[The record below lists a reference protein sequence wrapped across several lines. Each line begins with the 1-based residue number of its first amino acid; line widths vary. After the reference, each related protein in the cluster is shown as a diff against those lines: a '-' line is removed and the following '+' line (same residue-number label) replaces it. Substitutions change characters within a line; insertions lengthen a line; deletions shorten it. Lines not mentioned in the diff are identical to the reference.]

1 MKPLVLLFTLLL
13 APIILS
19 AQSFTIAITPP
30 AQTIVVGE
38 TATYSIVITPENGYN
53 ATVFLSVVKNGFGG
67 TAVLSNAAPNPPYSN
82 ITLTVRPTA
91 LDTGTRTFTV
101 TGKNAGLSTT
111 ATGTITT
118 IKNVLWT
125 TMSLPVQNK
134 YSYPFYRLD
143 NDTEGNIRITM
154 YGNPSSKSSIG
165 DTLYTSI
172 FKQQRWETTSFCPQL
187 STLIPADV
195 HGANVGFKNYVV
207 DKDGIYWFTT
217 TRGIARFD
225 GKFMTLF
232 NNANTPELGEV
243 LSVQLDRNGVPVF
256 MSKDDKSIYSLVRYD
271 GTRWTSVFLRQQYPP
286 DRYNPQKE
294 TFSSNFCVDSSNNIW
309 VACGNHS
316 GIVRVQDT
324 TQELINSQ
332 SKPPLLVYEI
342 DQILCDKTGRIWT
355 RAYQTS
361 DWFAVGYRDGTEWK
375 HIYTPSSSSFTSF
388 AVDDF
393 GEVWLGS
400 QEGLHRSRD
409 KGTWWTTYNKT
420 SSPLPSGVTQV
431 AIDNKMNV
439 WMLANGRIYVFNPN
453 GLVDIPLAPTA
464 VEEQPSEP
472 ESGITLSPNPST
484 NSFYVRGFD
493 NVRSLRM
500 VNSFGMEVFAQE
512 VVGDNTT
519 VDVSSLASGMYFVQ
533 FRSATGT
540 VVKSLVVNH

>member
-1 MKPLVLLFTLLL
+1 MKPLALFLSLLL

-53 ATVFLSVVKNGFGG
+53 ASVFLSVATKGFGG
-67 TAVLSNAAPNPPYSN
+67 TAVLSNTAPNPPYAN

-125 TMSLPVQNK
+125 TMSLPSKGGVHK
-134 YSYPFYRLD
+134 LD
-143 NDTEGNIRITM
+143 TDAEGNIRIVM
-154 YGNPSSKSSIG
+154 YNSTNSSSGKS

-187 STLIPADV
+187 STLVSNDS
-195 HGANVGFKNYVV
+195 HGSSVGFSSYVI

-217 TRGIARFD
+217 SMGIARFD
-225 GKFMTLF
+225 GKFLTLF
-232 NNANTPELGEV
+232 NKANTPELGDI
-243 LSVQLDRNGVPVF
+243 LSVQLDRTGIPVF
-256 MSKDDKSIYSLVRYD
+256 MSKHDKSKYSLVRYD
-271 GTRWTSVFLRQQYPP
+271 GTQWTSVILRQQYPDP
-286 DRYNPQKE
+286 RNSTEIE
-294 TFSSNFCVDSSNNIW
+294 TFSSNFCIDSSNNIW
-309 VACGNHS
+309 VAYSKPS
-316 GIVRVQDT
+316 GLVRVQDT
-324 TQELINSQ
+324 VQELINSQ
-332 SKPPLLVYEI
+332 SKPPLLMYPI
-342 DQILCDKTGRIWT
+342 SQILCDKTGRIWT
-355 RAYQTS
+355 RVNQIS
-361 DWFAVGYRDGTEWK
+361 NWFAVGYRDGTEWK

-439 WMLANGRIYVFNPN
+439 WMLANGRIYIFNPN

-472 ESGITLSPNPST
+472 ESGITLSPNPSS
-484 NSFYVRGFD
+484 NSFYVRGLD

-500 VNSFGMEVFAQE
+500 VNSFGMEVLAQE

>member
-53 ATVFLSVVKNGFGG
+53 ATVFLSVVKNAFGG

-91 LDTGTRTFTV
+91 LDTGTRTFTL

-125 TMSLPVQNK
+125 TMSLPSIGGVHK
-134 YSYPFYRLD
+134 LD
-143 NDTEGNIRITM
+143 TDAEGNIRIVM
-154 YGNPSSKSSIG
+154 YNNTNSYSGKG

-172 FKQQRWETTSFCPQL
+172 FKQQRWETASFCPQL
-187 STLIPADV
+187 STLVSNDS
-195 HGANVGFKNYVV
+195 HGSSVGFRSYVLDNKGV
-207 DKDGIYWFTT
+207 YWFTT
-217 TRGIARFD
+217 SLGIARFD
-225 GKFMTLF
+225 GKFLTLF
-232 NNANTPELGEV
+232 NKANTPELGEI
-243 LSVQLDRNGVPVF
+243 LSVKLDRNGIPVF
-256 MSKDDKSIYSLVRYD
+256 LSVDDKSIYSFVRYD
-271 GTRWTSVFLRQQYPP
+271 GTQWTALILKQQFPTTL
-286 DRYNPQKE
+286 YNPEKE
-294 TFSSNFCVDSSNNIW
+294 TFSSNFCIDSSNTIW
-309 VACGNHS
+309 IACGNHS
-316 GIVRVQDT
+316 GIVHIHDT
-324 TQELINSQ
+324 IQELINSQ
-332 SKPPLLVYEI
+332 SKPPLLAGGV
-342 DQILCDKTGRIWT
+342 DILCDKTGRIWI
-355 RAYQTS
+355 RGEQTS
-361 DWFAVGYRDGTEWK
+361 NWFAVSYRDGTEWK
-375 HIYTPSSSSFTSF
+375 HIYTPSQSRFTSF

-431 AIDNKMNV
+431 AIDQKMNV
-439 WMLANGRIYVFNPN
+439 WMLANGRIYIFNPN

-484 NSFYVRGFD
+484 NSFCVSGLH

-500 VNSFGMEVFAQE
+500 VNSFGMEVLVQDI
-512 VVGDNTT
+512 VGDNTT

-540 VVKSLVVNH
+540 VVKPVVVTH